1 MSMQDLNH
9 PYDFD
14 LSKHGWIEASAG
26 TGKTFTIERLVV
38 RAIVEEKI
46 PISSILTVTFTEK
59 ATGELKDRIRG
70 LLQNI
75 VDGSLAEGDRQWFEE
90 QQRKH
95 GKQEASKTFA
105 FVKDSLDRFD
115 EAAIFTIHGFCQS
128 LLTEYSFELG
138 RLLKYELV
146 NDNDLLETLIPDA
159 LRRLPV
165 SESDLLER
173 LVRSEFWKVTHSGE
187 PRLEN
192 TVRNLLRMLK
202 GNVEL
207 RLSSASEDSP
217 MQIVLRMVRSI
228 QDNLTRLKAE
238 RGWIS
243 YDDMILHVRDALCP
257 TTDRFKDQATD
268 RAADQKKD
276 PDTSR
281 KLASAIGERF
291 RFAIIDEFQDTDALQ
306 WDIFSACFLDSGR
319 HVSRTSDRRSD
330 VRSPRLILVGD
341 PKQSIYGFRGADLNA
356 YFRAKKRFVALA
368 EKGEA
373 HLYRINRNFRSSPE
387 YIQALNAIF
396 QSEGYPWN
404 VASDD
409 NDLAYVLKDCPTGN
423 RWEGTELPP
432 GRRPMNLWRPENAD
446 GAAAIRLAHARHICN
461 EIRFL
466 TAGGHELC
474 KDGRRIPVSYG
485 DICILARSKKEAT
498 GILGHL
504 RTAGIPAS
512 FYKQAGVFESVEAL
526 EILYVLEALAEPARS
541 SAVQKAL
548 LTRFFGISIELIQAM
563 DELPVDH
570 PFRERMQRWHELAGE
585 NRWPQLFRE
594 MMTVDELFALVHADA
609 GGWERSLTNYEQIF
623 HALEER
629 ALRNGLDLIGIV
641 RQLKELIREGSLEE
655 EETLHKQE
663 TEEQRVRVMT
673 IHASKGLEFPIVFIY
688 GGLTEGTNIDFFR
701 FYEEEHPVI
710 VPVPWF
716 DPDKKEL
723 DRSESGLRFKELHK
737 SFARAENARLYY
749 VALTRAAV
757 MCYIPTYRP
766 NRNAG
771 PVGSFLQDAL
781 DEAMK
786 LSPNVFAEVRDQH
799 QTIASISR
807 SPIDGQSTAHLP
819 EPVLSA
825 HLQERKADLLS
836 YSSIVRQRAE
846 RIDREEL
853 DHDASASEVI
863 LETSDVDV
871 QQTSLDMIF
880 RGAEAGNFFH
890 EILERLDFQDD
901 AFREEQPSDSLFS
914 EDVYPS
920 LSTRNRSLIR
930 RKLDQYGYR
939 TDSDHE
945 GPVVLLLHRLMR
957 TQILPGFRLCDL
969 KPADRIHEME
979 FVFRYSENVAGIRGE
994 RFFTGFIDLV
1004 FRHEGRIY
1012 LLDWKTNRLPA
1023 YDRPHLDEAM
1033 RSHQYDL
1040 QYSLYARA
1048 LSGWLESRG
1057 HDPVAELGG
1066 VIYLFLRGVRPG
1078 ASDGIFFE
1086 TASLEEVSRKLARE
1100 IGA

>member
-1 MSMQDLNH
+1 MNMQDLNH

-70 LLQNI
+70 LLQSI

-95 GKQEASKTFA
+95 GKQEAMKTFD
-105 FVKDSLDRFD
+105 FVRESLDRFD
-115 EAAIFTIHGFCQS
+115 EAAIFTIHGFCKA

-138 RLLKYELV
+138 RLFEYELV
-146 NDNDLLETLIPDA
+146 NDNDLLDMLIPEA

-165 SESDLLER
+165 SESDLIER
-173 LVRSEFWKVTHSGE
+173 LVRSEFWKQTYSGE
-187 PRLEN
+187 PYLEN

-202 GNVEL
+202 GNVEP
-207 RLSSASEDSP
+207 RLSYAAEDSP

-228 QDNLTRLKAE
+228 QENLVRLKAE

-243 YDDMILHVRDALCP
+243 YDDMIQHVRDALCP
-257 TTDRFKDQATD
+257 TTDPSSNRETD
-268 RAADQKKD
+268 RASDQKKD
-276 PDTSR
+276 SDTSR
-281 KLASAIGERF
+281 RLASAIGERF
-291 RFAIIDEFQDTDALQ
+291 HFAIIDEFQDTDALQ
-306 WDIFSACFLDSGR
+306 WDIFKACFLDFE
-319 HVSRTSDRRSD
+319 VSRTSDRKSD
-330 VRSPRLILVGD
+330 DRSPRLILVGD

-356 YFRAKKRFVALA
+356 YFRARNRFIELA
-368 EKGEA
+368 RNGEA
-373 HLYRINRNFRSSPE
+373 CLYRINRNFRSSPE
-387 YIQALNAIF
+387 YIHALNAIF

-404 VASDD
+404 GASE
-409 NDLAYVLKDCPTGN
+409 NNGLAYVLKECPKNN
-423 RWEGTELPP
+423 RWEGTELPQ
-432 GRRPMNLWRPENAD
+432 GRRPVNLWKPEGDNN
-446 GAAAIRLAHARHICN
+446 AAAIRRDYALYICN

-466 TAGGHELC
+466 TAGRHELC
-474 KDGRRIPVSYG
+474 KDAKRLPLSYG
-485 DICILARSKKEAT
+485 DICILTRSKEDARR
-498 GILGHL
+498 ILYHL

-512 FYKQAGVFESVEAL
+512 IYKQPGVFKSVEAL
-526 EILYVLEALAEPARS
+526 EILYVLEGLAEPART

-548 LTRFFGISIELIQAM
+548 LTRFFGIPVEMIQEM
-563 DELPVDH
+563 DELPIDH
-570 PFRERMQRWHELAGE
+570 PFRERLRRWYELASE

-594 MMTVDELFALVHADA
+594 MMTVEELFALVHTDA
-609 GGWERSLTNYEQIF
+609 GGWERSFTNYEQIF

-629 ALRNGLDLIGIV
+629 ALRKGLDLIGII
-641 RQLKELIREGSLEE
+641 RQLKALIREDSLEE

-688 GGLTEGTNIDFFR
+688 GGLTESTKIDFYG
-701 FYEEEHPVI
+701 FYENDRPVI

-716 DPDKKEL
+716 DPEKTEL
-723 DRSESGLRFKELHK
+723 NTTGSGRRYKELHK
-737 SFARAENARLYY
+737 SFTRAENARLYY

-757 MCYIPTYRP
+757 MCYIPFYRP

-771 PVGSFLQDAL
+771 PVGTFLHKAL
-781 DEAMK
+781 DDAK
-786 LSPNVFAEVRDQH
+786 GRSPDFFVEVGGRY
-799 QTIASISR
+799 QTTIR
-807 SPIDGQSTAHLP
+807 QSPIDEQSTAQLP
-819 EPVLSA
+819 EPVLPE

-836 YSSIVRQRAE
+836 YSSIVRQRTE
-846 RIDREEL
+846 RIDGKEV
-853 DHDASASEVI
+853 DHDASFF
-863 LETSDVDV
+863 DDDV
-871 QQTSLDMIF
+871 QPTGFDALF
-880 RGAEAGNFFH
+880 YGVRAGNFFH
-890 EILERLDFQDD
+890 EIMERLDFQDD
-901 AFREEQPSDSLFS
+901 AFRDLSS
-914 EDVYPS
+914 EDNYPS

-930 RKLDQYGYR
+930 TKLDQYGYP
-939 TDSDHE
+939 TDSVHE

-957 TQILPGFRLCDL
+957 TEILPGLRLHDL

-979 FVFRYSENVAGIRGE
+979 FVFRYSENETDITGE

-1023 YDRPHLDEAM
+1023 YDPPHLYEVM
-1033 RSHQYDL
+1033 QSHQYDL

-1048 LSGWLESRG
+1048 LRGWLESRG

-1066 VIYLFLRGVRPG
+1066 VIYLFVRGVRPG
-1078 ASDGIFFE
+1078 ASDGIFFKR
-1086 TASLEEVSRKLARE
+1086 ADIDEVSRKLARE
-1100 IGA
+1100 VGV